1 MVEAYSTSV
10 KLSTFCQLQ
19 GYKPR
24 PICYYS
30 QKERQ
35 NDKSHQSRRHSKA
48 TEPNATRQLRTRPCL
63 DLIIELELH
72 RKQKS
77 GHRSGQASFL
87 PISDR
92 AYDRSKNIFQ
102 NEILWPTLWP

>member
-1 MVEAYSTSV
+1 MLPRLNRDRPEDRTTDNELEMRAFDMV
-10 KLSTFCQLQ
+10 L
-19 GYKPR
+19 
-24 PICYYS
+24 I
-30 QKERQ
+30 ERC
-35 NDKSHQSRRHSKA
+35 NGMGASIS
-48 TEPNATRQLRTRPCL
+48 
-63 DLIIELELH
+63 IELQIAKMRYPPTFHRMRTIDTKYLAVPRNPNESH

-102 NEILWPTLWP
+102 NEIL